1 MMFVRLAQVFVV
13 CLVLGFLVVMPS
25 QAQAATFTVNKTAD
39 TNDGTCD
46 ADCSFREAV
55 AAANA
60 NPGADTIEFNIPTS
74 DPGWDTAEF
83 PNAFKL
89 AISTQP
95 ISINDSETTIDG
107 SSQTQFSGDTNKG
120 NYVPGQ
126 RLNNYDHTT
135 NGPEIFF
142 DFSNYT
148 GPDNIFRIRNSD
160 ISIREIGF
168 YNTPVSKRRPIN
180 LLGDVNP
187 THNFQLLNCDF
198 VNLAEGVIIAGAQV
212 GNDMIIKGNVIKNIS
227 HSSATSFV
235 FDVYEARWGNGGEIS
250 GNLFHDLYSIGI
262 GITHG
267 SNLSI
272 KNNIFSKIGEGGITV
287 PAIMLQ
293 DVNDIEVNENFFV
306 NLTGSGVLVGGNSK
320 SIRILNNEF
329 NNVQKLE
336 IDLIRNSELIGG
348 SMLYYGNGPTPN
360 DPSDLDTGPNDLM
373 NYPIIDK
380 VEYRGNS
387 QYFIRGYLDANPL
400 EAPYSIEIC
409 VASKHPSGHG
419 GCLGTVSTISLSQPG
434 HFETVVNLDTGNPD
448 ALFAFTTLATN
459 NRGSTS
465 EFGPWV
471 EAKLETQPI
480 NFTSPK
486 PDFTPAQGGVIV
498 KDNVISVVESNVFRY
513 DSYMSVISTTQTA
526 VFRLPNTRY
535 FQASAIH
542 QIWHKAAANHA
553 KILESEVNSP
563 FIVALKYD
571 PFTLDKNLNPKH
583 LRLAHRPD
591 SQSPWKVLRNSVLDQ
606 TNQTVAVVT
615 KQGGDYMLVSRW

>member
-1 MMFVRLAQVFVV
+1 MFVRLAQVFVV

-25 QAQAATFTVNKTAD
+25 QAQAATFTVTKTAD

-46 ADCSFREAV
+46 ADCTFREAV

-74 DPGWDTAEF
+74 DPGWDTAEH
-83 PNAFKL
+83 PNAFRIFITTL
-89 AISTQP
+89 
-95 ISINDSETTIDG
+95 INLNDAATTIDG
-107 SSQTQFSGDTNKG
+107 LSQTVFTGDTNQST
-120 NYVPGQ
+120 YDPGVI
-126 RLNNYDHTT
+126 LSDYSNAT
-135 NGPEIFF
+135 NGPEVIF
-142 DFSNYT
+142 DFSTYAASQN
-148 GPDNIFRIRNSD
+148 PFRVNNAD
-160 ISIREIGF
+160 ITIKHVGF
-168 YNTPVSKRRPIN
+168 YNMIGAYRRPIALYGSVATN
-180 LLGDVNP
+180 HRFKLYNS
-187 THNFQLLNCDF
+187 DF
-198 VNLAEGVIIAGAQV
+198 VNLSQGAIHNPTAAGDDMEFV
-212 GNDMIIKGNVIKNIS
+212 GNVFRSIS
-227 HSSATSFV
+227 VSGTTAFV
-235 FDVYEARWGNGGEIS
+235 FDVYETTWGSGGKIS
-250 GNLFHDLYSIGI
+250 DNLFHDIFSMSIGL
-262 GITHG
+262 TSG
-267 SNLSI
+267 SNFLI
-272 KNNIFSKIGEGGITV
+272 ENNVFSQIGKGEV
-287 PAIMLQ
+287 NPPAIMLYGTT
-293 DVNDIEVNENFFV
+293 DATVSNNYFK
-306 NLTGSGVLVGGNSK
+306 NLLGVGILIDSVSQGITMSNNSFEQVGG
-320 SIRILNNEF
+320 LG
-329 NNVQKLE
+329 
-336 IDLIRNSELIGG
+336 IDFYRTTTLISG
-348 SMLYYGNGPTPN
+348 SALYNGNGPTPN

-419 GCLGTVSTISLSQPG
+419 GCFGTVSTISLSQPG

-471 EAKLETQPI
+471 EAKLEAQPI

-486 PDFTPAQGGVIV
+486 PDFTPAQGGVVV

-526 VFRLPNTRY
+526 VFRLPNTSY

-583 LRLAHRPD
+583 LRLAYRSD